1 MKIVIIMPLAE
12 QRGGAE
18 MALLHLIEFGQG
30 LGIEWIVVFLQDG
43 PMAARVRELGGEAR
57 VIEAGRLRDIPRF
70 FRAVSAIVRLARQEN
85 AAMILGWM
93 GIAQLYSGV
102 AGAIAR
108 VPCAWFQHG
117 IPTDKHWIDRLATRL
132 PAVGILT
139 CSRAVADAQA
149 QIPPKRPLRVVYP
162 GVELGRFAPSKR
174 PCPDEAKR
182 RLGLPP
188 GPLIGMVGRLQRWKG
203 MHVLVEALPEILRS
217 HPNASV
223 VLVGGEHAQ
232 EPDYPAFL
240 RERIGALGLADKV
253 ILPGLQRNVPEWMQ
267 VLDIVVHASDH
278 EPFGIVIIEAM
289 ALGKPVVA
297 GNAGGPMEII
307 TDGVSGLL
315 TPYGDARALAG
326 AILRFLNDPHF
337 ACQTGAAARQRAQDF
352 SVRRYAENCTA
363 ALQELMQEQ
372 D

>member
-30 LGIEWIVVFLQDG
+30 LGVDWVVVFLQDG

-85 AAMILGWM
+85 AAVVLGWM
-93 GIAQLYSGV
+93 GIAQLYGGV
-102 AGAIAR
+102 AGAIAG

-139 CSRAVADAQA
+139 CSQAVADAQA
-149 QIPPKRPLRVVYP
+149 QIPPKRPLKVVYP
-162 GVELGRFAPSKR
+162 GVELSRFDPSKL
-174 PCPDEAKR
+174 PCPNEAKQ
-182 RLGLPP
+182 RLGLPN
-188 GPLIGMVGRLQRWKG
+188 GLLIGMVGRLQRWKG

-217 HPNASV
+217 YPDAHV

-232 EPDYPAFL
+232 EPDYPTFL
-240 RERIGALGLADKV
+240 QKRIRVLGLTDKV
-253 ILPGLQRNVPEWMQ
+253 TLAGLQSNVPLWMQ
-267 VLDIVVHASDH
+267 ALDIVVHASDH
-278 EPFGIVIIEAM
+278 EPFGIVVIEAM

-297 GNAGGPMEII
+297 GNAAGPAEII
-307 TDGVSGLL
+307 ADGIDGLL
-315 TPYGDARALAG
+315 TPYGDAHALAG
-326 AILRFLNDPHF
+326 AILRFADDPHF
-337 ACQTGAAARQRAQDF
+337 ACQIGKAARRRAQEF
-352 SVRRYAENCTA
+352 STRRYAENCAA
-363 ALQELMQEQ
+363 ALQELIPG
-372 D
+372 